1 MRSDGMDVECG
12 GWRERWREMY
22 VRTGARMN
30 MPMKGIFESRSP
42 SISNGASKDSTC
54 TTYKPVLSSS
64 SK

>member
-1 MRSDGMDVECG
+1 MSGWSVEEEVEG
-12 GWRERWREMY
+12 RGEMC

-54 TTYKPVLSSS
+54 TTYELPVSLL
-64 SK
+64 